1 MAKQKQPLGEPMTLG
16 NMRQRVR
23 VLASWLLVWF
33 VTTIAHAAPAVVH
46 RGCGSLD
53 SIANLVEPVKDFANN
68 AIRIAHVST
77 DEPAAAPDHLLIF
90 MSVEP
95 MGEECFAVSAGRNLG
110 FYSLNVA
117 QARTSYDAERGL
129 LLIVPVSVFDPDRG
143 TGKSAGDVMV
153 RVNRKNGNS
162 VTIEE

>member
-1 MAKQKQPLGEPMTLG
+1 MITNHPPGPPMTLG

-23 VLASWLLVWF
+23 MLASCLVGF
-33 VTTIAHAAPAVVH
+33 VSTIAYAAPAVVH
-46 RGCGSLD
+46 HGCGSLD
-53 SIANLVEPVKDFANN
+53 SIANLVEPVKDFASN

-90 MSVEP
+90 VSVEP
-95 MGEECFAVSAGRNLG
+95 MGEECFVVSAGRNLG
-110 FYSLNVA
+110 FYALDVA
-117 QARTSYDAERGL
+117 QARASYDAEKGL
-129 LLIVPVSVFDPDRG
+129 LLIVPVSVFDPDKG
-143 TGKSAGDVMV
+143 TGKSAGDVKV

>member
-1 MAKQKQPLGEPMTLG
+1 MAKQKQPPGDPMTLG

-90 MSVEP
+90 ESDSPAGDAWLAFYASPVAQQSFQEHVNAVAFADGEQVLSLNADRRGLDQSVNRS
-95 MGEECFAVSAGRNLG
+95 VGRN
-110 FYSLNVA
+110 V
-117 QARTSYDAERGL
+117 
-129 LLIVPVSVFDPDRG
+129 
-143 TGKSAGDVMV
+143 
-153 RVNRKNGNS
+153 
-162 VTIEE
+162 

>member
-1 MAKQKQPLGEPMTLG
+1 MAKQKQAPGEPMTLG

-23 VLASWLLVWF
+23 VLASCLVWF
-33 VTTIAHAAPAVVH
+33 VPTIAYATPAVVH
-46 RGCGSLD
+46 HGCGSLD

-90 MSVEP
+90 VSVEP
-95 MGEECFAVSAGRNLG
+95 MGEECFVVSAGRNLG
-110 FYSLNVA
+110 FYALDVA
-117 QARTSYDAERGL
+117 QARASYDAEKGL
-129 LLIVPVSVFDPDRG
+129 LLIVPVSVFDPDKG
-143 TGKSAGDVMV
+143 TGKSAGDVKV